1 VVFRHSKPSEESLII
16 RVTACQQKPEM
27 FRFAQHDKYLNP
39 IHGAAASNVQ
49 KQSRRINNF
58 RQKRKW
64 LASLKERI
72 HRLMNNDTTYA
83 LLVRSEEKGRSIMET
98 AIYALL
104 GLSAILSILQFV
116 QQPER
121 LPTTLTTQGYEISDT
136 SQRS

>member
-1 VVFRHSKPSEESLII
+1 
-16 RVTACQQKPEM
+16 
-27 FRFAQHDKYLNP
+27 
-39 IHGAAASNVQ
+39 
-49 KQSRRINNF
+49 
-58 RQKRKW
+58 
-64 LASLKERI
+64 
-72 HRLMNNDTTYA
+72 MNNDTTYA

-98 AIYALL
+98 VVYALL